1 MKSRKRSPN
10 YLISQIKTNELLEG
24 NDYREIEIVTKRI
37 EQIHGKI
44 SDLIL
49 QFEELKIDE
58 GKSARAVRHWKKET
72 KEKFFR
78 QLDDKERLFVALKE
92 NENKIKEKETR
103 AKEREFHLQE
113 ERVIAQQ
120 RLQADFERK
129 LSEEKYSREQQIWE
143 RRMEAEMKLA
153 ERKLELEAG
162 AKANYSK
169 LTELRV
175 TQFKDT
181 MSEWVRFE
189 NMFTT
194 QVLKK
199 GFSDEIKFG
208 YLLEMVNS
216 KVREKIANLKP
227 GTEGLKIAWNR
238 LKKEYGQ
245 IQTVINTHIEEIV
258 NLPVLKISQFPEN
271 SRFL

>member
-1 MKSRKRSPN
+1 MTEEGDKQGRPTSEETEKLRDLEIEKEITKLTYFTDQTS
-10 YLISQIKTNELLEG
+10 ELLEG
-24 NDYREIEIVTKRI
+24 NDYKEIEIVTKRI
-37 EQIHGKI
+37 EQIHKI

-49 QFEELKIDE
+49 QFEELKIDK
-58 GKSARAVRHWKKET
+58 GKSARAVRQWKKET
-72 KEKFFR
+72 KEKFLR
-78 QLDDKERLFVALKE
+78 QLDDKERLIVAWKE
-92 NENKIKEKETR
+92 NENKIKKKETR

-120 RLQADFERK
+120 RLQAGFERK

-143 RRMEAEMKLA
+143 KRMEAEMKLA

-169 LTELRV
+169 LPELRV
-175 TQFKDT
+175 TQFKGT
-181 MSEWVRFE
+181 MSDWVRFE

-194 QVLKK
+194 QVLYK

-227 GTEGLKIAWNR
+227 GSEGLKIAWDR
-238 LKKEYGQ
+238 LK
-245 IQTVINTHIEEIV
+245 
-258 NLPVLKISQFPEN
+258 
-271 SRFL
+271 